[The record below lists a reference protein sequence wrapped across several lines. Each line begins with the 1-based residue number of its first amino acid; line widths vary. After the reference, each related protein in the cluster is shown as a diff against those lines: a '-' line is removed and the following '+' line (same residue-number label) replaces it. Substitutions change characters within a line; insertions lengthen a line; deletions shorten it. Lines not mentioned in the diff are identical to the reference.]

1 MDMVTAVILAA
12 GLSKRMGKPKMM
24 LPWGEITVIE
34 KVVQTLQ
41 DAGMDHLLIVG
52 GDNLDTLKEK
62 LHQYR
67 IRYLLNKDYVE
78 GEMLSSVKV
87 ALRALVRENTDAA
100 LIVLGDQP
108 QIEADVV
115 MTIIDT
121 YKMSRSEIIVPS
133 FRHHRGHPWLVG
145 KILWKEVINLEPP
158 DTLRDFL
165 SNNKELILHVEVKTP
180 SILED
185 IDTPDDYARYHP

>member
-12 GLSKRMGKPKMM
+12 GMSKRMGKPKMM

-34 KVVQTLQ
+34 KVVQTLL
-41 DAGMDHLLIVG
+41 DAGMAHLLIVG

-67 IRYLLNKDYVE
+67 IRYLLNKDYAE

-121 YKMSRSEIIVPS
+121 YKMSRNEIIVPS

-145 KILWKEVINLEPP
+145 KILWKEVLNLGPP

-165 SNNKELILHVEVKTP
+165 SNNQELIFHVEVKTP

>member
-12 GLSKRMGKPKMM
+12 GMSKRMGKPKMM

-41 DAGMDHLLIVG
+41 DAGMDSLLIVG

-67 IRYLLNKDYVE
+67 IRYLLNKDYAE

-121 YKMSRSEIIVPS
+121 YKMSRNEIIVPS

-145 KILWKEVINLEPP
+145 KTLWKEVLNLGPP

-165 SNNKELILHVEVKTP
+165 SNNQELIFHVEVKTP